1 MSTLGRLPVL
11 LTHRMCS
18 NMIAALAPTGLNTT
32 ARLPDSIRSMSR
44 HSGMPRTGVGWQ
56 CGAPHTSCSTVQRLF
71 PAAASA
77 AVAAP
82 TASGMWP
89 ARVGLGE
96 YSWCHAGAAAAAVP
110 LSMARRTRAAATRA
124 SHSATAGLVAN
135 AVAEEAPPPQR
146 RGFRPAPDLVECLRR
161 FNGLR
166 SATLHDFTDVQTQL
180 HMGKNKVGGCSCIS
194 VPILLC
200 HAQVILD

>member
-1 MSTLGRLPVL
+1 MSILGRLPVL

-18 NMIAALAPTGLNTT
+18 NMIAALAPNGLHTT
-32 ARLPDSIRSMSR
+32 ARLSDSIRSMSR

-56 CGAPHTSCSTVQRLF
+56 QGASHTSCSPAPRLF
-71 PAAASA
+71 AAAASA
-77 AVAAP
+77 AVPAAMS
-82 TASGMWP
+82 SGTWT
-89 ARVGLGE
+89 ARVIFQE
-96 YSWCHAGAAAAAVP
+96 SQWRDTGAAAAALQ
-110 LSMARRTRAAATRA
+110 LSMARRPHAAVTRA

-180 HMGKNKVGGCSCIS
+180 HMGKNKVWGA
-194 VPILLC
+194 
-200 HAQVILD
+200 HASQ